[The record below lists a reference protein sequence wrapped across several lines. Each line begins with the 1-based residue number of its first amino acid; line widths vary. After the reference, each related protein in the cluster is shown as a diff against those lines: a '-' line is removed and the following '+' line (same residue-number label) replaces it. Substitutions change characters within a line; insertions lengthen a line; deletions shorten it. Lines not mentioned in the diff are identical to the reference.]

1 MVRFHYS
8 LKWNQRNH
16 NSKKNK
22 KKQPK
27 HIYTLY
33 AMQQKSKGWRAVTL
47 ALSTLQ
53 ITQYTTEKIIILYFK
68 NDMLIKIIWN
78 DS

>member
-47 ALSTLQ
+47 EH
-53 ITQYTTEKIIILYFK
+53 ITNNSIHHRKNHYF
-68 NDMLIKIIWN
+68 IFQERYAY
-78 DS
+78 

>member
-33 AMQQKSKGWRAVTL
+33 AMQQKSKGWRAV
-47 ALSTLQ
+47 
-53 ITQYTTEKIIILYFK
+53 IHHRKNHYF
-68 NDMLIKIIWN
+68 IFQERYAY
-78 DS
+78 